1 MPPIKV
7 IALKLSP
14 EDWPPARLAA
24 PPSLPNVA
32 PGSRTTGRIGDA
44 VIVTRGGK
52 MKLNGTASGRAIFRS
67 SGVKFATE
75 VHRADVKTP
84 TGIVLEFQH
93 SNMTDAERLSREAF
107 YGDMIWILDGWPF
120 RSNFDIYHALPHQ
133 CPNRRRTSYGRKLS
147 DT

>member
-1 MPPIKV
+1 
-7 IALKLSP
+7 
-14 EDWPPARLAA
+14 
-24 PPSLPNVA
+24 
-32 PGSRTTGRIGDA
+32 
-44 VIVTRGGK
+44 